1 MGQDRYHSLDAA
13 RGLLMLVGI
22 YFHIIVF
29 HYLESWLGPIGMNT
43 HYWRMHTFFLISGFF
58 SALVLYR
65 KGHYEMLDNRFK
77 RIFLPLILLA
87 WPISILLTFSEK
99 FNKLRYENGIFSSSK
114 QSLFQFIEEP
124 WVLIPWDTM
133 HLWFLSFLFF
143 MSVFSYVIRNRFSN
157 NFFLKISKKSVGLI
171 FDHPWIGMFIFCFS
185 YGLLLALLNKF
196 EAQGEGGWSNWLWI
210 FNENGIKAFV
220 AFSFFYFFGWQMYH
234 HKEKMVRLSVRTYF
248 KIWLVIII
256 FINLPIYSLYYLGY
270 NHPIPIINKM
280 ARNFYDLN
288 NDKIDSSRKK
298 QKVTFLVN
306 MSNEVVMSGKGDT
319 SAMYVC
325 ILELGEPSG
334 VKMNDLGNDIWEST
348 IELSPGVYEYKF
360 RNGLHDN
367 WSGEPDGWENGKK
380 LDLGGCGFG
389 EYDNRKFKLENK
401 DIMLGI
407 FCWSDCSD
415 CSGNDI
421 PFTWSEEEQK
431 KENFEVFIV
440 NKLFIILMNFPVPSF
455 VMLVLSFF
463 VRFCNKPSKKLKYIS
478 DSAYWI
484 YVIHLPLSFFVPA
497 LFHQLNIHF
506 FMKFIVSSTIVT
518 MLCFGTYHY
527 FVRKTFI
534 GKFLNGKKL
543 K

>member
-1 MGQDRYHSLDAA
+1 MGQARYHSLDAA

-29 HYLESWLGPIGMNT
+29 HYGESWLGIVGMNT

-58 SALVLYR
+58 SALVLNR

-77 RIFLPLILLA
+77 RIFLPLIILA
-87 WPISILLTFSEK
+87 WPIWILYTLSMK
-99 FNKLRYENGIFSSSK
+99 FNGLRYENGIFYSLK
-114 QSLFQFIEEP
+114 QSLFRFIEEP

-143 MSVFSYVIRNRFSN
+143 MSVFSYVMRNTFSN
-157 NFFLKISKKSVGLI
+157 NFFLKICKKCVGLI
-171 FDHPWIGMFIFCFS
+171 FNHPWIGMFIFCFT

-220 AFSFFYFFGWQMYH
+220 AFSFFYFIGWQMYH
-234 HKEKMVRLSVRTYF
+234 HKEKMVHLSMRSYF
-248 KIWLVIII
+248 KIWLVFIM
-256 FINLPIYSLYYLGY
+256 FINLPIYGLYYLGF
-270 NHPIPIINKM
+270 NHPIPMMNNM
-280 ARNFYDLN
+280 ARNFYGLN
-288 NDKIDSSRKK
+288 NDKIDLNRKK
-298 QKVTFLVN
+298 QKVTFLVDT
-306 MSNEVVMSGKGDT
+306 SNETVMSGIGDT
-319 SAMYVC
+319 SAIYIC
-325 ILELGEPSG
+325 ILELGKPSG
-334 VKMNDLGNDIWEST
+334 VKMTDLGNDIWKST

-367 WSGEPDGWENGKK
+367 WGGEPDGWENGKK
-380 LDLGGCGFG
+380 LNSGGCGFG

-407 FCWSDCSD
+407 FCWSECSD
-415 CSGNDI
+415 CSGNDT

-463 VRFCNKPSKKLKYIS
+463 VRFCSKPSKKLKYIS

-506 FMKFIVSSTIVT
+506 FMKFIISSTIVT